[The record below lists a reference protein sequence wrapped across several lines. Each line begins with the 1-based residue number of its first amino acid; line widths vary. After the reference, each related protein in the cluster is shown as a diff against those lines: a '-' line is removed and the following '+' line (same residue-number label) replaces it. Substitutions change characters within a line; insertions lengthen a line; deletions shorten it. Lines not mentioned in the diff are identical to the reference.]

1 MHPTCTYYDKT
12 TLPGTSELFNIF
24 LKKGINLVAFEIN
37 LSFIF
42 HIKEGMIPHFTG
54 MDLIY

>member
-12 TLPGTSELFNIF
+12 TLPGISELFNIF
-24 LKKGINLVAFEIN
+24 LKKGINLVAFETN
-37 LSFIF
+37 LSCIF
-42 HIKEGMIPHFTG
+42 HIKEGKKPYFTG